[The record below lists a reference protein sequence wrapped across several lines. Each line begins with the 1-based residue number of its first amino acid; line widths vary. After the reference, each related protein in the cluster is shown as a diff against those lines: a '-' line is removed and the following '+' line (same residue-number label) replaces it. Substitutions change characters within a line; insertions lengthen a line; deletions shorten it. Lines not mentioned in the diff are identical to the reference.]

1 MLPGQHTIV
10 SILLLDTA
18 GAAMKK
24 RGIFSSEL
32 KENVVKAF
40 ELPPDL
46 AYGSVLLSVTG
57 QNELLIENYR
67 GILEYKDEHIRIQA
81 KDCRILIIGKRLQI
95 EYYTN
100 EEMKIKGLI
109 EQIIY
114 EN

>member
-1 MLPGQHTIV
+1 MR
-10 SILLLDTA
+10 
-18 GAAMKK
+18 K
-24 RGIFSSEL
+24 RGIFSGEL
-32 KENVVKAF
+32 KESVVRAF
-40 ELPPDL
+40 DLPPDL

-67 GILEYKDEHIRIQA
+67 GILEYKDEHIRVQA
-81 KDCRILIIGKRLQI
+81 KDCRILVVGKRLRI

-100 EEMKIKGLI
+100 EEMKIQGLI

>member
-1 MLPGQHTIV
+1 MR
-10 SILLLDTA
+10 
-18 GAAMKK
+18 K
-24 RGIFSSEL
+24 RTNRSGGI
-32 KENVVKAF
+32 KENMIRAF
-40 ELPPDL
+40 ELPADL

-67 GILEYKDEHIRIQA
+67 GILEYKENHIRIQA
-81 KDCRILIIGKRLQI
+81 KDCRILIIGKRLQV

-100 EEMKIKGLI
+100 EEMKIKGFI

>member
-1 MLPGQHTIV
+1 MI
-10 SILLLDTA
+10 
-18 GAAMKK
+18 
-24 RGIFSSEL
+24 R
-32 KENVVKAF
+32 AF
-40 ELPPDL
+40 ELPADL

-67 GILEYKDEHIRIQA
+67 GILEYKENHIRIQA
-81 KDCRILIIGKRLQI
+81 KDCRILIIGKRLQV

-100 EEMKIKGLI
+100 EEMKIKGFI

>member
-1 MLPGQHTIV
+1 
-10 SILLLDTA
+10 
-18 GAAMKK
+18 MKK
-24 RGIFSSEL
+24 RNNLTSEL
-32 KENVVKAF
+32 KDSVIRAF
-40 ELPPDL
+40 ALPADL

-67 GILEYKDEHIRIQA
+67 GILEYKEEHVRIQA
-81 KDCRILIIGKRLQI
+81 MDCRILVVGKGLQI

-100 EEMKIKGLI
+100 DEMKIKGFI